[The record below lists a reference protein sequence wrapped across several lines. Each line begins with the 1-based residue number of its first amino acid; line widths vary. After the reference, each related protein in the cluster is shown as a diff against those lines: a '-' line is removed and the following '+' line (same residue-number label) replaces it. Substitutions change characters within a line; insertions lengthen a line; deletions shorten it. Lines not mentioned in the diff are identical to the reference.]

1 MSFITLN
8 KQKKDLKD
16 LNNITPK
23 NLLSLG
29 INAIFIKID
38 YLPSY

>member
-16 LNNITPK
+16 LNNITQK
-23 NLLSLG
+23 NLLPLG
-29 INAIFIKID
+29 INAIFIKIN